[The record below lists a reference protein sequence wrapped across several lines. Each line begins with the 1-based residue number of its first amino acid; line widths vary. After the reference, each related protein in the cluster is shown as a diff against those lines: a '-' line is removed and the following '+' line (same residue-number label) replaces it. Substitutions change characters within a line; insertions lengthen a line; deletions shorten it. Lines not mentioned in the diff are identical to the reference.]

1 MTSFDSLAA
10 ATITDHEGVRYLHLD
25 SRYIQGAM
33 RLDDPQALE
42 MEYIQRMM
50 AWLLWRP
57 VERMPDGHAVQ
68 LGLGAGALT
77 RFCHTVLGLRTTVV
91 EINPGVIAANRRWFH
106 LPHDGR
112 LRVVEDDAARWV
124 ADPANA
130 GTAQVL
136 NVDLYDQEAAAPVL
150 DSEAF
155 YADCRGVLDDEG
167 VMTVNLFGRD
177 ADVVGSSARIA
188 AAFGER
194 HVWILPPPIEGNVV
208 VVAARGVRPVE
219 AEELDRR
226 IADIE
231 QRLDL
236 PAGAWL
242 RRLQPLSAYL
252 GD

>member
-1 MTSFDSLAA
+1 MTATEALAS

-25 SRYIQGAM
+25 SRFIQGAM

-57 VERMPDGHAVQ
+57 VDRMPDGHAVQ
-68 LGLGAGALT
+68 LGLGAGALS
-77 RFCHTVLGLRTTVV
+77 RFCHTVLGLRTTAV
-91 EINPGVIAANRRWFH
+91 EINPEVIAANRRWFH

-124 ADPANA
+124 ADPVNR
-130 GTAQVL
+130 GSAQVL

-155 YADCRGVLDDEG
+155 YADCRDVLDEEG

-177 ADVVGSSARIA
+177 ADVAGSAARIA

-194 HVWILPPPIEGNVV
+194 HVWIIPPLIEGNVV
-208 VVAARGVRPVE
+208 VVAARGVQPFE
-219 AEELDRR
+219 ADELDRR
-226 IADIE
+226 IADVE
-231 QRLDL
+231 QRLGL
-236 PAGAWL
+236 PASGWL
-242 RRLQPLSAYL
+242 RLIRPLSAF
-252 GD
+252 DKE